1 MKKFLIVGASGFIG
15 SNILNLLP
23 IKIDLTIVTS
33 KKKKIIENHLVA
45 FLHIY
50 IVFVYICVTNKNTF
64 YRYIL

>member
-33 KKKKIIENHLVA
+33 KKKKIIEK
-45 FLHIY
+45 IKK
-50 IVFVYICVTNKNTF
+50 KNF
-64 YRYIL
+64 SQIKKKN

>member
-33 KKKKIIENHLVA
+33 KKKKIIEIIKKKKICSNYNKKLQ
-45 FLHIY
+45 FY
-50 IVFVYICVTNKNTF
+50 IF
-64 YRYIL
+64 